1 MAFNTDNPII
11 QGDMQGFSINNRN
24 LMNSEPLQ
32 GEQDSIESE
41 KKSKK
46 SNFPNEGS
54 IRLVRFRRR
63 RKVKK
68 QKNAISHNS
77 SLRNDTKNIP
87 KNYGKAML
95 AYIEKNTRQA
105 K

>member
-1 MAFNTDNPII
+1 
-11 QGDMQGFSINNRN
+11 MQ
-24 LMNSEPLQ
+24 NSE
-32 GEQDSIESE
+32 
-41 KKSKK
+41 K
-46 SNFPNEGS
+46 SNKSSYSNEGL

-68 QKNAISHNS
+68 EINKISHNS

-95 AYIEKNTRQA
+95 TYIQKNTREI
-105 K
+105 KKFISEHDVDLM

>member
-1 MAFNTDNPII
+1 
-11 QGDMQGFSINNRN
+11 MQ
-24 LMNSEPLQ
+24 NSE
-32 GEQDSIESE
+32 
-41 KKSKK
+41 K
-46 SNFPNEGS
+46 SNKSSYSSEGS

-68 QKNAISHNS
+68 EINKISHNS

-95 AYIEKNTRQA
+95 NYIQKNTREI
-105 K
+105 KKFIS